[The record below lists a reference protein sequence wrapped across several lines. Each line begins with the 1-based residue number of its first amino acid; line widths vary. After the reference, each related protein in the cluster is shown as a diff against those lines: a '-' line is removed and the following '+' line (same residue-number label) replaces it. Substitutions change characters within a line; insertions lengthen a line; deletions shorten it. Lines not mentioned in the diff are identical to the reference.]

1 MIRAANVSLT
11 YENGVQALR
20 NVSVAI
26 EKGEFVFIVGAT
38 GTGKSTFLKLI
49 NREVVP
55 TSGAVV
61 VAGREVARMPH
72 RQVPA
77 LRRHIGVVFQDFRLL
92 PYRTVGENIAFAL
105 HVIGMAGKEIRRRV
119 PVALDLVGLAH
130 KADAFPHQLS
140 GGEQQRASIA
150 RAIVNN
156 PPILLADEPTGNLD
170 PETSWEIVK
179 LIEKINLKG
188 TTVLVASHDHAI
200 VDRLRRRVVEFEAG
214 AVVRDE
220 AAGRYRTDASGWLMT
235 DGKWWKGPDD
245 PSVINLRPSAFRPRP
260 RAGVVDEP

>member
-1 MIRAANVSLT
+1 MIQAVNVSLT

-20 NVSVAI
+20 NVSATI
-26 EKGEFVFIVGAT
+26 QKGEFVFIVGAT

-55 TSGAVV
+55 TSGQVY
-61 VAGREVARMPH
+61 VAGRDVARLPGRH
-72 RQVPA
+72 VPG
-77 LRRHIGVVFQDFRLL
+77 LRRQIGVVFQDFRLL
-92 PYRTVGENIAFAL
+92 PHRTVWENVAFAL
-105 HVIGMAGKEIRRRV
+105 HVIGMAGREIRRRV
-119 PVALDLVGLAH
+119 PAALEMVGLAH

-150 RAIVNN
+150 RAIVNT

-170 PETSWEIVK
+170 PETSWDIIK

-188 TTVLVASHDHAI
+188 TTVLVASHDQTI
-200 VDRLRRRVVEFEAG
+200 VDRLRRRVVEFESG

-220 AAGRYRTDASGWLMT
+220 TEGKYRTPGAPPLPRLGDWPLRVLTGV
-235 DGKWWKGPDD
+235 PDE
-245 PSVINLRPSAFRPRP
+245 R
-260 RAGVVDEP
+260 